1 MRFFTIALTTAALAV
16 AAVGASADAQAA
28 PRLNAPRAGTRG
40 PAGLAPL
47 GRSQQLRMHRQ
58 VIRRSGFAPSSAP
71 VQQRATQEQLD
82 IVAKMNAV
90 NDEFHRKNAVWQ
102 AAAMEDLKQGK
113 TPLDFDAYW
122 QKHSGDNT
130 PAASGDN
137 TPAAA
142 PSDDNAPA
150 APVSDTA
157 FNPID
162 NVEDIPQDAY
172 EEDDEAQDDG
182 EYDYGE
188 DDEDY
193 EDADEDDADEDYT
206 EDYTEDDNDVDVTND
221 DVPSSTPSGPT
232 KVGEGTYYNMAGGYT
247 ACGQKYTDDDMVAAL
262 SWELFDTKTPNGNPN
277 NNGFC
282 GKKLKA
288 TYQGKSVIVTAV
300 DRCAG
305 CAEPDLDFTPAAFTK
320 LADMSVGRL
329 TGVKWQWL

>member
-172 EEDDEAQDDG
+172 EEDDDAQDDG
-182 EYDYGE
+182 DDDYEE

-206 EDYTEDDNDVDVTND
+206 EDDNDVDVTKD
-221 DVPSSTPSGPT
+221 DVPSGTPSGPT